1 MAFIAGSKIVFLD
14 EPTSGLDPTSRRA
27 IWDLVKKNK
36 EGRLIVLT
44 THFMDEADFLGD
56 RMAVITKGYLRCL
69 GTSLFLKSRFGVGY
83 TLTIVKS
90 DEKVCNFFCLIFSV
104 FFLFFFIFFSCFS
117 FLFLFLFFFLFFLF
131 FLVFFL
137 IFSYF
142 FFSPKV
148 LPI

>member
-90 DEKVCNFFCLIFSV
+90 DEKVSKFFYLILFDFFCFFLIFLHI
-104 FFLFFFIFFSCFS
+104 FFLFFFFISFSFFLSFFPFFSCFFS
-117 FLFLFLFFFLFFLF
+117 YFFLFFF
-131 FLVFFL
+131 
-137 IFSYF
+137 
-142 FFSPKV
+142 
-148 LPI
+148 